1 MQHHPTPVGPTI
13 ATARPWCGQAVHRK
27 YPRRPLPGQAQDPGA
42 PSALAHALYLPTR
55 TNAHPPDEHTESA
68 DRVPRSSSQECS
80 PYRDAMCLTID
91 KPFYTAFICGQCL
104 NNEHG
109 EASYN
114 SCFEIGGSNMTA
126 DAP

>member
-1 MQHHPTPVGPTI
+1 M
-13 ATARPWCGQAVHRK
+13 
-27 YPRRPLPGQAQDPGA
+27 
-42 PSALAHALYLPTR
+42 
-55 TNAHPPDEHTESA
+55 HPPPTGTQKMLNA
-68 DRVPRSSSQECS
+68 RRSTLQECS